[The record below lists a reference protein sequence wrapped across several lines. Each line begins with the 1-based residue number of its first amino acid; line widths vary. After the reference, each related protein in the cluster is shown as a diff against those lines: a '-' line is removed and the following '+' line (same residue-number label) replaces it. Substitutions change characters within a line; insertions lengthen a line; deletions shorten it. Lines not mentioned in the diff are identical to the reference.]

1 MSQQNQT
8 IPPLEDEIDMR
19 EELEKYIK
27 RWPWFLVGVI
37 VCLCLA
43 FIYLKVA
50 SPTYHTVTS
59 IIIKD
64 QERKGPSSEMAAFAD
79 MGFFSGMGANS
90 IENEIGILSSKRIM
104 SNVVKELN
112 LNVTYFNEDAIQ
124 SPELYLNSPYLA
136 QILQLNDRKLAMFS
150 NDGANQFIVRKISE
164 EQFELI
170 NAETEEVFKGKFG
183 QPLGIPFADI
193 IVNKNEDY
201 ITYEENELP
210 TVKIQFSNLETV
222 VMNYREKLQID
233 QNDKNS
239 SLIQLS
245 LDDAVKEKAQNILD
259 QLVYE
264 YNREAIEDKNLVAR
278 NTANFIDE
286 RLQIINHEL
295 DSVEIGKEDFKE
307 ENRLTDIEAE
317 SEMFIENVSEFNKRQ
332 QEVGT
337 QLELANTMIDY
348 LESDSGSDLLPAN
361 LGIEEES
368 VNSSIQEY
376 NNLVLQRNR
385 ILSAS
390 TKKNPIVVRLNNQI
404 EQIRGNVLSSF
415 ERLESNLKVAQQEL
429 QRQGSVINSK
439 ISAVPGKERQFR
451 GIERQQNIKESL
463 YLFLLRKREENS
475 LSLAVTAPKAKIVDR
490 AYSSITPVSPKP
502 AIVFLVALILG
513 VIFPFLFIYVKTL
526 FSNKV
531 KSRDD
536 IEKQT
541 REIPVV
547 GEIPNVS
554 KKDSEMVL
562 KNDRSVLAESFRIL
576 HTNLQY
582 LMGNST
588 NKVGGN
594 SIFITSTVKGEG
606 KTLVSF
612 NIAATLANTG
622 KKVLLVGADL
632 RNPQLQR
639 FEKDA
644 REHIGVS
651 DYLANNNLKLK
662 DLIRESKT
670 ENPNLQLLPSGTI
683 PPNPSE
689 LWRRPKTKEMFE
701 ELEAMYD
708 YVIVD
713 TAPSL
718 LVTDTFLINKFADL
732 TLYVVRADYTEKKL
746 LQFAI
751 DSNDNGKFHNLSFV
765 LNDVKLANFGY
776 GNKYG
781 YAYGEEKKSFL
792 KRILNRAAIF

>member
-8 IPPLEDEIDMR
+8 TRPLEEEIDLR
-19 EELEKYIK
+19 EELDKYLK
-27 RWPWFLVGVI
+27 RWPWFLVGLFI
-37 VCLCLA
+37 CLGLA
-43 FIYLKVA
+43 FMYLKVA
-50 SPTYHTVTS
+50 TPTYHTVTS

-64 QERKGPSSEMAAFAD
+64 EERKGPSSEMAAFAD
-79 MGFFSGMGANS
+79 MGFLGGMGANS
-90 IENEIGILSSKRIM
+90 IENEIGILSSKQIM
-104 SNVVKELN
+104 TNVVKELN
-112 LNVTYFNEDAIQ
+112 LNITYFKEDVFQ
-124 SPELYLNSPYLA
+124 SPELYLDSPYLV
-136 QILQLNDRKLAMFS
+136 QVLMLDEKQLARFTKENS
-150 NDGANQFIVRKISE
+150 NKFTVKETSQEK
-164 EQFELI
+164 FELI
-170 NAETEEVFKGKFG
+170 NTETEEVFNGEFG
-183 QPLGIPFADI
+183 QPMEIPFAGI
-193 IVNKNEDY
+193 IVNRNKGYN
-201 ITYEENELP
+201 YENGEIPGVE
-210 TVKIQFSNLETV
+210 IHFSNVEAV
-222 VMNYREKLQID
+222 VMNYREKLQIEL
-233 QNDKNS
+233 NDKNS

-245 LDDAVKEKAQNILD
+245 IDDAVKEKAQNILD

-278 NTANFIDE
+278 NTAEFINE

-295 DSVEIGKEDFKE
+295 DSVEIGKEDFKK

-317 SEMFIENVSEFNKRQ
+317 SKMFIENASDFNIRQ

-348 LESDSGSDLLPAN
+348 LKGDSRSDLLPAN
-361 LGIEEES
+361 LGIEDES
-368 VNSSIQEY
+368 VNSSIADY

-385 ILSAS
+385 ILSGS

-415 ERLESNLKVAQQEL
+415 KRLRSNLRVAQKEL
-429 QRQGSVINSK
+429 RRQGSVINTQ
-439 ISAVPGKERQFR
+439 ISEVPAKERQFR

-475 LSLAVTAPKAKIVDR
+475 LSLAVTAPKAKIVDA

-502 AIVFLVALILG
+502 ALVFLIAFILG
-513 VIFPFLFIYVKTL
+513 LLIPFLIIYLKSL
-526 FSNKV
+526 LSNKI

-541 REIPVV
+541 IEIPVV
-547 GEIPNVS
+547 GEIPSVS

-582 LMGNST
+582 LIGST
-588 NKVGGN
+588 AGKAGGKT
-594 SIFITSTVKGEG
+594 IFITSTVKGEG

-622 KKVLLVGADL
+622 QKVLLVGADL

-651 DYLANNNLKLK
+651 DYLANDNLNLKE
-662 DLIRESKT
+662 LIRESKT

-689 LWRRPKTKEMFE
+689 LWRRSRTNEMFR
-701 ELEAMYD
+701 ELEEMYD

-751 DSNDNGKFHNLSFV
+751 DSRNAGKFQNLSFV

-781 YAYGEEKKSFL
+781 YAYGEEKKS
-792 KRILNRAAIF
+792 ILRRLRDKAALW